1 MNPRT
6 LLSALLLTGTFAC
19 LPMAA
24 QAADTGKSDESIQN
38 DQTRNRELK
47 VGDKAPDQYKRD
59 EAEIKNWQAK
69 GLKAPEEDVSH
80 WVDIDDHYVLVQITN
95 GVIMDIVDKKK

>member
-1 MNPRT
+1 MNTRH

-24 QAADTGKSDESIQN
+24 QAADAGKSDETIQS
-38 DQTRNRELK
+38 DQTRNRELE

-59 EAEIKNWQAK
+59 EAAIKDWKAK
-69 GLKAPEEDVSH
+69 GLKAPEDEVSH
-80 WVDIDDHYVLVQITN
+80 WVNIDDHYVLVQITN
-95 GVIMDIVDKKK
+95 GVIMEIVPKKK